1 MNSEVLTFQAH
12 FHLEKNK
19 IFLKENL
26 MSQCKKYHIEL
37 GCQTHKCRGPITQL
51 MSNLWAKYGME

>member
-19 IFLKENL
+19 IFLKIILCLNARNV
-26 MSQCKKYHIEL
+26 I
-37 GCQTHKCRGPITQL
+37 
-51 MSNLWAKYGME
+51 